1 MSAPKTIADFI
12 AEIARETEAP
22 DSFVD
27 QVGALFMQ
35 KGIPLASD
43 GAPYA
48 EAIRQTFLSDAQLRA
63 STAQA
68 RQHLAELK
76 DRLQRLFTGRGLYWG
91 FPDDVSQKWR
101 DQMGGERLKQKT
113 LPNGKIVHEWV
124 EVGRAGTHLRDCE
137 CMVLVCAIAD
147 RLMDGEGLMRE
158 AEKPEPKVE
167 AEASG

>member
-43 GAPYA
+43 GAPNA

-76 DRLQRLFTGRGLYWG
+76 DRLQRLGESWERQLAQVEEVRTQLEAQANALTRHAAAMRSRG
-91 FPDDVSQKWR
+91 S
-101 DQMGGERLKQKT
+101 
-113 LPNGKIVHEWV
+113 IVPGPSE
-124 EVGRAGTHLRDCE
+124 LQ
-137 CMVLVCAIAD
+137 
-147 RLMDGEGLMRE
+147 
-158 AEKPEPKVE
+158 
-167 AEASG
+167 